1 MPATRI
7 RNILLGI
14 MIGILLSAGLFGT
27 GLMVGQALPAMDLT
41 QVNLANPLNSIR
53 QAQSTQPPRST
64 ALPPQD
70 REELFAPFWEAWD
83 IVHDDFVDPVD
94 DLGLMRGAIRGMME
108 ALGDA
113 HSGYMDPNE
122 YQQAN
127 IPLEGQYEGI
137 GAWVDPDGD
146 YLTIIAPMP
155 DSPAEEAGLEPG
167 DEIVAVDGED
177 MTGFD
182 GNQVIRRVMGP
193 AGTTVNLTI
202 RRLEETELLEVAV
215 ERREIII
222 PSVES
227 EILDDG
233 IAYLR
238 LYNFGEDTTR
248 DFRSALRELN
258 RQDPQGLILDLR
270 GNGGGFLGTAINV
283 SDEFFTEGLIMTE
296 RFGDGTE
303 QEYDASRGGLA
314 TDIPLVILI
323 NEGSASAS
331 EIVAGA
337 IQDRQRGALVGT
349 TSFGKG
355 SVQNWIPLSS
365 DGGAIRV
372 TIARW
377 YTPEGRQ
384 ISEDGLTPDVVVEI
398 SDEDL
403 EQELDPQL
411 DRAIEVLLDEINDLG

>member
-1 MPATRI
+1 
-7 RNILLGI
+7 
-14 MIGILLSAGLFGT
+14 
-27 GLMVGQALPAMDLT
+27 
-41 QVNLANPLNSIR
+41 
-53 QAQSTQPPRST
+53 
-64 ALPPQD
+64 
-70 REELFAPFWEAWD
+70 
-83 IVHDDFVDPVD
+83 
-94 DLGLMRGAIRGMME
+94 
-108 ALGDA
+108 
-113 HSGYMDPNE
+113 
-122 YQQAN
+122 
-127 IPLEGQYEGI
+127 
-137 GAWVDPDGD
+137 
-146 YLTIIAPMP
+146 
-155 DSPAEEAGLEPG
+155 
-167 DEIVAVDGED
+167 
-177 MTGFD
+177 
-182 GNQVIRRVMGP
+182 
-193 AGTTVNLTI
+193 
-202 RRLEETELLEVAV
+202 
-215 ERREIII
+215 
-222 PSVES
+222 
-227 EILDDG
+227 
-233 IAYLR
+233 
-238 LYNFGEDTTR
+238 
-248 DFRSALRELN
+248 
-258 RQDPQGLILDLR
+258 LR